1 MNREKV
7 TKFGSMFL
15 RYAFGA
21 LFLLA
26 GAMKLYGVPML
37 VAEFDTVGLGQWFRY
52 FVGVWE
58 IVGGILIFLP
68 TKRHFGAALLFLA
81 SFGAFIAQIMAI
93 HQDWIHTVVF
103 MVFIGILIRQDKERF
118 TVIKNN
124 IL

>member
-7 TKFGSMFL
+7 MKFGSMFL

-58 IVGGILIFLP
+58 IVGGVLILLP
-68 TKRHFGAALLFLA
+68 TKRHFGAVLLFLA
-81 SFGAFIAQIMAI
+81 SFGAFIAQIMTI

-103 MVFIGILIRQDKERF
+103 LILIGILIRQDTDRF
-118 TVIKNN
+118 SAIKK
-124 IL
+124 